1 MTQFQM
7 LMIGLGAIIVVS
19 AFWDQIVSFIP
30 KLTIKK
36 EEAPP
41 RMDSSSET
49 KVKKDP
55 CECTDLCITEL
66 TQIVVLWENLLSQ
79 CEQHNLQ
86 EAKVE
91 LEKIFPLLV
100 KVQKPTPV
108 APKTEGTA

>member
-7 LMIGLGAIIVVS
+7 LMLCLGAIIVAS
-19 AFWDQIVSFIP
+19 AFWDQIVSLIP
-30 KLTIKK
+30 RLTPKK
-36 EEAPP
+36 EDTPL
-41 RMDSSSET
+41 RTDSQPET

-100 KVQKPTPV
+100 KVQKPSTV
-108 APKTEGTA
+108 ASKTEGTT